1 MDLLITYL
9 FKQNGKFLGVND
21 NIGNDYPHLV
31 VKNPDN
37 QLLYIWVKT
46 DMYPTF
52 PEIES
57 IENLEEVVKL
67 SSRFKA
73 SLVFAGI
80 RFRCVTSEENNHT
93 ICGAEYIVEFMGLKK
108 IILEEPDFNTL

>member
-9 FKQNGKFLGVND
+9 FKQKGKFLGVND

-52 PEIES
+52 P
-57 IENLEEVVKL
+57 
-67 SSRFKA
+67 
-73 SLVFAGI
+73 
-80 RFRCVTSEENNHT
+80 
-93 ICGAEYIVEFMGLKK
+93 
-108 IILEEPDFNTL
+108 